1 MEDSVRPPGPGPSE
15 GLAFCSRLGLE
26 VVGAEARL
34 AWEMKSGAHSRLCLR
49 TLL

>member
-1 MEDSVRPPGPGPSE
+1 MRAPGPGPSE
-15 GLAFCSRLGLE
+15 GLAFCSRRGLE

-34 AWEMKSGAHSRLCLR
+34 AWEMESGVHSRLCLR